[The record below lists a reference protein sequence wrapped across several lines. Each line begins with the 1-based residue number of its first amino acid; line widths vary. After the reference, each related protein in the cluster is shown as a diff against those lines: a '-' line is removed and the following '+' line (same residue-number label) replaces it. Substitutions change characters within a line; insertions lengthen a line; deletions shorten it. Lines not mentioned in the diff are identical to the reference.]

1 MPPVKKLAEL
11 PDTLKTYVVHGID
24 LNYRKGVPE
33 AVGTCPFC
41 ARDNKFSVKVETGQW
56 RCLVCNEGP
65 EKDKSIRGGNAVVF
79 LRTIYRLSKEAM
91 SSKSG
96 ELAQLAVSRGFLS
109 AKILE
114 SWGVVKSISTNEWL
128 IPGYNPEGALCQLYR
143 YVKLGDKLRLLAT
156 PPSPTLQHQ
165 IHGLNFW
172 GKSKEVVF
180 VCEGPWDGM
189 ALHEVLSQTKST
201 ENGLAATGNVKLSL
215 FNEVNIVA
223 LPGCNTFKPQWSK
236 LFANKRVVVL
246 FDNDHPKKNEAT
258 GKMVPPASIEGLKRF
273 CEIVSSSETPPA
285 SLEYLK
291 WGEAGYAETLPSGM
305 DLRDSFMNS
314 GKLLGS
320 RIKALDKILG
330 KISPVPSEWVKS
342 TPETVRSSPRE
353 SLCIPCDSYKDLIT
367 AWRKAMRWTDGLDCA
382 LTVMLASIASV
393 RLVGD
398 QLWVKIIGPA
408 SCLDG
413 DTPIYD
419 PVANETVTVRERTL
433 RKEKF
438 FVFSKTS
445 EGKLVITQALPPEES
460 NPTPMYEVEFESGKK
475 LRVTAGHEVWNGET
489 YVSIQQILTSLQLPE
504 SDAHRL
510 PTISEFDLS
519 TQTQGALHSTRTVV
533 DSQSDYPVDFYSYDE
548 QPQSEL
554 EDVQYDSALLN
565 DAQESIESCYL
576 HKDESLCTHHLL
588 QDDRFSSSHVL
599 SLVSSSLY
607 ENVTELRNSINVV
620 EQLFRLSPFDD
631 NTQQEKLLLNK
642 DRPIV
647 ECELQSNASR
657 KQHCCLGGSYK
668 RELEPLE
675 TQQLCHVESNLP
687 GRVECNDQSFPDSNP
702 AFEVNEIELHS
713 LGDNVEGLSVH
724 IESVDNTLQTS
735 FLKDTSQQ
743 VPVDA
748 LETSLNEQP
757 SYTSIVKGIDLGPLS
772 LPEFD
777 RIVKISYIGERNYY
791 DFHVPI
797 TNNYWAEG
805 FFHHNCGKTSIAKAL
820 GTASDYV
827 LCEDVIRGFTSGWR
841 AEGGEDA
848 KGYDLATRIKN
859 KTMITMDG
867 DTLMQSPNLSNILGE
882 GRRLYDGQLSSH
894 FKNGMGKSVDQHR
907 FTWIICG
914 TSSLRSMD
922 SSELGERFL
931 DCVIMEG
938 IDDDLE
944 DEILLRVANRTV
956 RNMSTEVSD
965 RVGSMEDPEM
975 EAVMNLTGGYVEW
988 LRKNAAVE
996 MSSVETSDKALHF
1009 CTRLGKFVA
1018 FMRARPSSIQDE
1030 VAEREFAARLV
1041 TQHIRL
1047 ATCLAVVMN
1056 KKSVDQDVLRRT
1068 QKVAFDTAR
1077 GRTVEITRHLY
1088 EAGENGL
1095 EVKALAHY
1103 TNNTEA
1109 EVRKLLKFLRDIGVT
1124 TNFIRKAAKGIS
1136 GKPVWIL
1143 TPKLIKLWK
1152 EVHQIQ

>member
-1 MPPVKKLAEL
+1 MPPVNKLADL
-11 PDTLKTYVVHGID
+11 PDTLKTYAAHGID

-41 ARDNKFSVKVETGQW
+41 ARDNKFSVKIETGQW

-79 LRTIYRLSKEAM
+79 LRTLYRLSKEAM
-91 SSKSG
+91 ASKAAD
-96 ELAQLAVSRGFLS
+96 LAQLAASRGFLS

-114 SWGVVKSISTNEWL
+114 SWGVVKSISSNEWL
-128 IPGYNPEGALCQLYR
+128 IPGYNPEGAMCQLYR

-236 LFANKRVVVL
+236 LFENKRVVVL

-342 TPETVRSSPRE
+342 TPEAVRSSPRE
-353 SLCIPCDSYKDLIT
+353 SLCIPCDSYKELIT
-367 AWRKAMRWTDGLDCA
+367 AWRKAMKWTDGLDCA
-382 LTVMLASIASV
+382 LSVMLASVTSV

-408 SCLDG
+408 SCLAG

-419 PVANETVTVRERTL
+419 PTNNSTMTVRRRWEL
-433 RKEKF
+433 QNC
-438 FVFSKTS
+438 FSVYS
-445 EGKLVITQALPPEES
+445 QAEGLITVKSALPPEK
-460 NPTPMYEVEFESGKK
+460 FEAVPIFKVTFSSGYSI
-475 LRVTAGHEVWNGET
+475 RVTEGHQFWDGNKYLKLSEINLEET
-489 YVSIQQILTSLQLPE
+489 TELPSIRECSLPVTWAITSSNLITTHIL
-504 SDAHRL
+504 
-510 PTISEFDLS
+510 
-519 TQTQGALHSTRTVV
+519 
-533 DSQSDYPVDFYSYDE
+533 
-548 QPQSEL
+548 
-554 EDVQYDSALLN
+554 
-565 DAQESIESCYL
+565 SIEP
-576 HKDESLCTHHLL
+576 DG
-588 QDDRFSSSHVL
+588 
-599 SLVSSSLY
+599 
-607 ENVTELRNSINVV
+607 V
-620 EQLFRLSPFDD
+620 EEYF
-631 NTQQEKLLLNK
+631 
-642 DRPIV
+642 
-647 ECELQSNASR
+647 
-657 KQHCCLGGSYK
+657 
-668 RELEPLE
+668 
-675 TQQLCHVESNLP
+675 
-687 GRVECNDQSFPDSNP
+687 
-702 AFEVNEIELHS
+702 
-713 LGDNVEGLSVH
+713 
-724 IESVDNTLQTS
+724 
-735 FLKDTSQQ
+735 
-743 VPVDA
+743 
-748 LETSLNEQP
+748 
-757 SYTSIVKGIDLGPLS
+757 
-772 LPEFD
+772 
-777 RIVKISYIGERNYY
+777 
-791 DFHVPI
+791 DFHVPE
-797 TNNYWAEG
+797 TNNYWACG
-805 FFHHNCGKTSIAKAL
+805 VFNHNCGKTSIAKAL

-841 AEGGEDA
+841 AEAGEDA

-988 LRKNAAVE
+988 LRKNAAIE
-996 MSSVETSDKALHF
+996 MSSVETTDKALHF

-1077 GRTVEITRHLY
+1077 GRTVELTRHLY

-1124 TNFIRKAAKGIS
+1124 SNFIRKAAKGIS